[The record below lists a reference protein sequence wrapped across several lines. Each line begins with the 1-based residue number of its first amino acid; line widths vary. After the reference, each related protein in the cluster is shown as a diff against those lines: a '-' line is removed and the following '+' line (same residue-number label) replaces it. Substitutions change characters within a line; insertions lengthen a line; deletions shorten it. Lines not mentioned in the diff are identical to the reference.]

1 MFTKPTTPMKVLHV
15 VGDSRFGGVAWIIL
29 GLGRVLQAEGWRV
42 DVLTVDP
49 IFQAEVLRQGLGL
62 VDLDVI
68 RREIRPFWDL
78 GGLIRLRNFLRRA
91 NYRIV
96 HTHTSKGGFVGRLA
110 ARLASVPVVVHTAH
124 GFAFHEGSPRST
136 RLFYSALERM
146 ASRWCDRIVCVS
158 EFHHRWALELGMCHP
173 SRILAIPNG
182 IADIASQ
189 TRIPASETRRLL
201 GAQPSDLLILSTS
214 RLAGDKGLEYL
225 IEAAAMIRPGAR
237 AVKVA
242 IAGDGPV
249 RPRLEDQAQ
258 RLGVT
263 DRVMFLGFRHDIG
276 DLLAACDLVVI
287 PSLREG
293 LSMALLEAMAAGKP
307 IIASAIGSHRELAA
321 QAEMARLVPPANSRA
336 LYEAIQKLLGD
347 PALMTRLGATARALF
362 ESRYTEGRMLNAYRD
377 LYLELLQ
384 GKQPGKLP
392 RAQRPQRVSPSLANQ
407 ESIYRVY
414 AGEVQPPRQPEGG
427 GL

>member
-1 MFTKPTTPMKVLHV
+1 MKVLHV

-68 RREIRPFWDL
+68 RREIRPLWDL

-124 GFAFHEGSPRST
+124 GFAFHEASPRST
-136 RLFYSALERM
+136 RLFYSTLERM
-146 ASRWCDRIVCVS
+146 ASQWCDRIVCVS

-182 IADIASQ
+182 IGDIASQ

-249 RPRLEDQAQ
+249 RARLEDQAQ

-307 IIASAIGSHRELAA
+307 IIASSIGSHRELAA

-347 PALMTRLGATARALF
+347 PALMTRLGAAARGLF
-362 ESRYTEGRMLNAYRD
+362 ENRYTEGRMLNAYRD
-377 LYLELLQ
+377 LYIELLE
-384 GKQPGKLP
+384 GRQPGKIN
-392 RAQRPQRVSPSLANQ
+392 RAQQPRRVPPSFANQ

-414 AGEVQPPRQPEGG
+414 AGEVHPPRQPEGG

>member
-110 ARLASVPVVVHTAH
+110 ARLASVPVIVHTAH
-124 GFAFHEGSPRST
+124 GFAFHEASPRST
-136 RLFYSALERM
+136 RLFYSTLERM

-242 IAGDGPV
+242 ITGDGPV

>member
-1 MFTKPTTPMKVLHV
+1 MKVLHV

-68 RREIRPFWDL
+68 RREIRPLWDL

-91 NYRIV
+91 DYRIV
-96 HTHTSKGGFVGRLA
+96 HTHTSKGGFIGRLA
-110 ARLASVPVVVHTAH
+110 SRLARVPVVVHTAH
-124 GFAFHEGSPRST
+124 GFAFHEASPRST
-136 RLFYSALERM
+136 RLFYSTLERM

-173 SRILAIPNG
+173 SRIIAIPNG

-249 RPRLEDQAQ
+249 RVRLEDQAQ

-307 IIASAIGSHRELAA
+307 IIASGIGSHRELAA

-347 PALMTRLGATARALF
+347 PALMTRLGATARGLF
-362 ESRYTEGRMLNAYRD
+362 ESRYTEGRMLNAYRE
-377 LYLELLQ
+377 LYIELLQ
-384 GKQPGKLP
+384 SKQPGKIP
-392 RAQRPQRVSPSLANQ
+392 RLQRPQRVPPGFANQ